1 MSAILYGE
9 LGIKAQ
15 NKSLPV
21 SKGDC
26 TLLQGNQVWAITDKH
41 LVAGHNSM
49 FHFQCLDGIL
59 ASYVTRKYV
68 FIMKHSCLARISI
81 VAVLCSSPHV

>member
-21 SKGDC
+21 SEGECK
-26 TLLQGNQVWAITDKH
+26 LMQGNQVWAITDKH

-49 FHFQCLDGIL
+49 FRFQCFDGIL

-68 FIMKHSCLARISI
+68 FIMKHSCLACITI
-81 VAVLCSSPHV
+81 VAMLCSSPHL

>member
-26 TLLQGNQVWAITDKH
+26 KILQGNQVSVITDKP
-41 LVAGHNSM
+41 LVAGHN
-49 FHFQCLDGIL
+49 
-59 ASYVTRKYV
+59 
-68 FIMKHSCLARISI
+68 
-81 VAVLCSSPHV
+81 AVPFPML